1 MSTATPHA
9 HDHDHSHDH
18 VHVDGGDCCSV
29 GAMSNIATAGAD
41 PDKKIDFQIVA
52 VLLGVTVLI
61 ASFVTMLMYPW
72 EPGIDGHTGEEVM
85 KAPVQSAILAAIASI
100 LLGGPIVYGAAKGL
114 ITGRCSHDHG
124 PGHAHDHAGH
134 EHVAGG
140 SHMEELV
147 AIAIIAAFAEG
158 MYVECAVVAFF
169 MLIASLIEHRTAAG
183 ALKTIESLIRITPTK
198 AVLVNEAGEQT
209 EVKAADLK
217 PGDRVLVLPGDNIP
231 GDGKVVE
238 GNSTVDQANITG
250 ESVPVEKAPGDEAFA
265 GTINET
271 GRLVIEISRAGE
283 DSTLGKVQSLILQ
296 AAQSKPAVVRELS
309 KYASYYTPVVLIL
322 AFIIFVFTQ
331 DLRNSISLLL
341 IACPCALILCGPTA
355 IVAALSASARL
366 GVLVKSVSDLEVV
379 RRVTAIVFDK
389 TGTLTTGDLSVTR
402 MKPVDG
408 VDGAEL
414 LRLCVSAETNSR
426 HPVARAVVEVAEKAK
441 LQPTPTA
448 GFEEVSGRGVKATL
462 EDGSS
467 VYVGREAFLAD
478 NGIDVSVLDTSETE
492 GLSLLFVAHNM
503 KAIGWLGLADQPR
516 AGAADALQGLEDA
529 GVKRR
534 VMITGDRW
542 SPARRVAEAL
552 GITDFTAEA
561 LPGDKLELVEQ
572 LKAEGH
578 TVAVVGD
585 GVNDGPAL
593 AAGDVSLAM
602 GAAGSDV
609 AINSASI
616 ALMNNNLNRIPFMVG
631 LSAKTIAVIRQNL
644 AFTMLYILAMLALL
658 LAGFMVPWVAAVGH
672 GISSIIVIFNS
683 ARLVREGEDLHT
695 PDTTVETGRRARKLE
710 HVATAP
716 AATPAPA

>member
-1 MSTATPHA
+1 MSTATPHVQDQDLPQNNKPA
-9 HDHDHSHDH
+9 LD
-18 VHVDGGDCCSV
+18 VDCCEV
-29 GAMSNIATAGAD
+29 GGSATLGVSEGER
-41 PDKKIDFQIVA
+41 KIDLQIIA
-52 VLLGVTVLI
+52 VLLGVTILI
-61 ASFVTMLMYPW
+61 ASFISMLIYPW
-72 EPGIDGHTGEEVM
+72 GQGPDSHDPDKIVWI
-85 KAPVQSAILAAIASI
+85 APVQSAMLAMVASI
-100 LLGGPIVYGAAKGL
+100 LLGGPIVFSAGL
-114 ITGRCSHDHG
+114 KLLTGRGTQQKEDG
-124 PGHAHDHAGH
+124 QEFVEGGAHI
-134 EHVAGG
+134 
-140 SHMEELV
+140 EELV
-147 AIAIIAAFAEG
+147 ALAVIAAFAAG
-158 MYVECAVVAFF
+158 AYVECASIAIF
-169 MLIASLIEHRTAAG
+169 MLIATMIENRTAAG

-198 AVLVNEAGEQT
+198 AVLVNEAGEQQ
-209 EVKAADLK
+209 EIAAADLK

-231 GDGKVVE
+231 GDGQVVE

-283 DSTLGKVQSLILQ
+283 DSTLGKVQALILQ
-296 AAQSKPAVVRELS
+296 AAQSKTAVVRELS
-309 KYASYYTPVVLIL
+309 KYAAYYSPVVVIL
-322 AFIIFVFTQ
+322 AFIIFVFTG
-331 DLRNSISLLL
+331 DLRDSISLLL
-341 IACPCALILCGPTA
+341 IACPCALLLCGPTA

-366 GVLVKSVSDLEVV
+366 GILVKSVSDLEVI

-402 MKPVDG
+402 MKPVEG

-414 LRLCVSAETNSR
+414 LRLCVSAEVHSR
-426 HPVARAVVEVAEKAK
+426 HPVARAVVEVAEKAN
-441 LQPTPTA
+441 LQAAPTEH
-448 GFEEVSGRGVKATL
+448 FEEISGRGVKATL
-462 EDGSS
+462 KDGST
-467 VYVGREAFLAD
+467 VLVGREAFLID
-478 NGIDVSVLDTSETE
+478 SGIDVSALDTSETE
-492 GLSLLFVAHNM
+492 GLSLLFVAHGDR
-503 KAIGWLGLADQPR
+503 AIGWLGLADQPR
-516 AGAADALQGLEDA
+516 AGAAEALQELDDA
-529 GVKRR
+529 GVKHR

-593 AAGDVSLAM
+593 AAGDISLAM

-631 LSAKTIAVIRQNL
+631 LSKRTVTVIRQNL
-644 AFTMLYILAMLALL
+644 AGTMIYIFVMLGLL
-658 LAGFMVPWVAAVGH
+658 LAGWMVPWVAAVGH
-672 GISSIIVIFNS
+672 GLSSIVIIFNS

-710 HVATAP
+710 HVGSAATAP
-716 AATPAPA
+716 A

>member
-9 HDHDHSHDH
+9 HDHDHAHDH
-18 VHVDGGDCCSV
+18 TRDGDCCDV
-29 GAMSNIATAGAD
+29 GGMAKLGQSDGEHKLD
-41 PDKKIDFQIVA
+41 LQIIA

-61 ASFVTMLMYPW
+61 ASFVSMLIYPW
-72 EPGIDGHTGEEVM
+72 VPGVDGHTGKEVM
-85 KAPVQSAILAAIASI
+85 TVPVQSAMLAMVASL
-100 LLGGPIVYGAAKGL
+100 LLGGPIVWGAAKGL
-114 ITGRCSHDHG
+114 ITGKCSHDHG
-124 PGHAHDHAGH
+124 PGHLHDHEGH

-147 AIAIIAAFAEG
+147 ALAIIAAFAAG

-198 AVLVNEAGEQT
+198 AVLLTDSGEQ
-209 EVKAADLK
+209 EVPAADLK

-296 AAQSKPAVVRELS
+296 AAQSKSAVVRELS
-309 KYASYYTPVVLIL
+309 KYASYYTPVVIIL

-331 DLRNSISLLL
+331 DLRDSISLLL

-402 MKPVDG
+402 MKPIDG
-408 VDGAEL
+408 VEGAEL
-414 LRLCVSAETNSR
+414 LRLCVSAEVHSR

-441 LQPTPTA
+441 LQPTPTQH
-448 GFEEVSGRGVKATL
+448 FEEVSGRGVKATL
-462 EDGSS
+462 EDGSI
-467 VYVGREAFLAD
+467 VLVG
-478 NGIDVSVLDTSETE
+478 I
-492 GLSLLFVAHNM
+492 
-503 KAIGWLGLADQPR
+503 
-516 AGAADALQGLEDA
+516 
-529 GVKRR
+529 
-534 VMITGDRW
+534 
-542 SPARRVAEAL
+542 
-552 GITDFTAEA
+552 
-561 LPGDKLELVEQ
+561 
-572 LKAEGH
+572 
-578 TVAVVGD
+578 
-585 GVNDGPAL
+585 
-593 AAGDVSLAM
+593 
-602 GAAGSDV
+602 
-609 AINSASI
+609 
-616 ALMNNNLNRIPFMVG
+616 
-631 LSAKTIAVIRQNL
+631 
-644 AFTMLYILAMLALL
+644 
-658 LAGFMVPWVAAVGH
+658 
-672 GISSIIVIFNS
+672 
-683 ARLVREGEDLHT
+683 
-695 PDTTVETGRRARKLE
+695 
-710 HVATAP
+710 
-716 AATPAPA
+716 